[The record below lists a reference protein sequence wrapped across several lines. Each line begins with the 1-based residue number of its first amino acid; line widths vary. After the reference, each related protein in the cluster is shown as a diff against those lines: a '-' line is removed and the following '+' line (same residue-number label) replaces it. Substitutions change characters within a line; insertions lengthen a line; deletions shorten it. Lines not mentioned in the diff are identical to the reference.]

1 MALVTSKPDEAGRA
15 LIERGAGPR
24 EIAAAEAKRAER
36 HHNDDLQQQLT
47 HGPSLIGKRRD

>member
-24 EIAAAEAKRAER
+24 AIFS
-36 HHNDDLQQQLT
+36 Q
-47 HGPSLIGKRRD
+47 PI